1 MEKERNLTY
10 DYLRGFAMLSIVIG
24 HLYFY
29 AGQFAGSWVFDVCD
43 TIELPVF
50 MYISGLL
57 AHVSVDRYGFRK
69 LIVSKVV
76 RLLFPL
82 ISFYIIWGL
91 WDSFYWL
98 GFWMEEH
105 KNGYWFMLVLFELM
119 VTISFIKQFSSRF
132 KIKTIYA
139 NVVVYAFATCLFW
152 LLPKDG
158 WVNHLFCVKLY
169 WHFYPFFMIGYYS
182 YRFKPIL
189 VPKYAPIYLLL
200 YLFVLIFVLIFFRS
214 VLWKVAINM
223 TANLFSLFFLVSV
236 FSTSFKPLKNVFA
249 TVGINSLQVYMV
261 HFFLLFPSL
270 KVLPVVE
277 NRWLEFPY
285 YLLIALAIIWVTIA
299 ISKLLMKS
307 SWLAMF
313 LFGIRRNK
321 I

>member
-200 YLFVLIFVLIFFRS
+200 YLFVLIFFRS

-236 FSTSFKPLKNVFA
+236 FSTNFKPLKNVFA

-285 YLLIALAIIWVTIA
+285 YLLIALAIIWVTIS

>member
-1 MEKERNLTY
+1 MP
-10 DYLRGFAMLSIVIG
+10 IVG
-24 HLYFY
+24 T
-29 AGQFAGSWVFDVCD
+29 D
-43 TIELPVF
+43 P
-50 MYISGLL
+50 
-57 AHVSVDRYGFRK
+57 
-69 LIVSKVV
+69 
-76 RLLFPL
+76 
-82 ISFYIIWGL
+82 
-91 WDSFYWL
+91 
-98 GFWMEEH
+98 
-105 KNGYWFMLVLFELM
+105 
-119 VTISFIKQFSSRF
+119 
-132 KIKTIYA
+132 
-139 NVVVYAFATCLFW
+139 
-152 LLPKDG
+152 
-158 WVNHLFCVKLY
+158 
-169 WHFYPFFMIGYYS
+169 
-182 YRFKPIL
+182 L

-200 YLFVLIFVLIFFRS
+200 YLFVLIFFRS

-261 HFFLLFPSL
+261 HFFLLFPLL

-299 ISKLLMKS
+299 ISKLFMKS

>member
-200 YLFVLIFVLIFFRS
+200 YLFVLIFFRS

-261 HFFLLFPSL
+261 HFFLLFPLL